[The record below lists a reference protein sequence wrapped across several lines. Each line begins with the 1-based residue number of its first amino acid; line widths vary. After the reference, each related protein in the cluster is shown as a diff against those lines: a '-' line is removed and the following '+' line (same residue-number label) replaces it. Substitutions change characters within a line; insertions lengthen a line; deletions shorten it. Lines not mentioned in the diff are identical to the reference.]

1 MCSDSKILMA
11 THAATAVVPSTGSQV
26 VQTLPSAITK
36 SAPHGSVSTMSAV
49 SPSPGRFRH
58 PRMAE
63 IAKRRSAASFTS
75 KNIQTVLLN
84 AVVLIG
90 TFLANSWAY
99 PLLDALVHNAH
110 LDTIALDSSM
120 MLNLVRLILASNI
133 YFALRP
139 VLPYVS
145 SSDPIEDIPLT
156 PSQRAL
162 LGLPLSQSN
171 TPGSA
176 RGGTEASYIT
186 PPRYRRTSPSPFA
199 GTPLSNGTD
208 RRSVSANYS
217 ASPLST
223 SRYTVGFSP
232 TPQQPT
238 TTPGR
243 RFSGSPFSP
252 SSPLFSKALINS
264 SSVGDIAQNAD
275 FTESTRS
282 LLAGNT
288 STSSFQNSL
297 RRSHSM
303 RERGRQQEPGTPSPG
318 MRDKNKVNV
327 QPGLNYKWLY
337 EKGLKVGKGG
347 NIEY

>member
-1 MCSDSKILMA
+1 MA
-11 THAATAVVPSTGSQV
+11 SHTATAIVPTSNSQISQARPNPPKGPVQNAST
-26 VQTLPSAITK
+26 SAEQ
-36 SAPHGSVSTMSAV
+36 AM

-58 PRMAE
+58 PRITE

-75 KNIQTVLLN
+75 KNVQTVILNMAVLL
-84 AVVLIG
+84 G
-90 TFLANSWAY
+90 TFLTSDWTR
-99 PLLDALVHNAH
+99 PMLDTMMQNAH
-110 LDTIALDSSM
+110 LDTIALDASLV
-120 MLNLVRLILASNI
+120 LNILRLVLLFNI

-139 VLPYVS
+139 VLPYLNVS
-145 SSDPIEDIPLT
+145 DSIEDIPLT

-162 LGLPLSQSN
+162 LGLPRSQSN
-171 TPGSA
+171 TP
-176 RGGTEASYIT
+176 TSYIT
-186 PPRYRRTSPSPFA
+186 PPRYRRTSPSPFT
-199 GTPLSNGTD
+199 GTPQSGGTD
-208 RRSVSANYS
+208 RRSVSGNYS

-243 RFSGSPFSP
+243 RFSGSIFSP
-252 SSPLFSKALINS
+252 SSPLFSKTLVNPS
-264 SSVGDIAQNAD
+264 SLGDIAQNAD

-282 LLAGNT
+282 LLAGNI
-288 STSSFQNSL
+288 STGSFQSSL
-297 RRSHSM
+297 RRSYSM
-303 RERGRQQEPGTPSPG
+303 RERGREPGTPSPG
-318 MRDKNKVNV
+318 AREKTKVSV